1 MTALY
6 TAVATA
12 TGGRNRKVTSDNGV
26 LSLEIRSPKALGGAN
41 DDYTNPEQIFA
52 AGYAACFDISLNLV
66 IKQAKV
72 ATGETSVTAH
82 VSIRKLN
89 NGGFIFAV
97 TLQVNIPNVS
107 LEEAKELV
115 AKADQVCPYSNSTRG
130 NIEVTFEVSKK
141 KKSTKQKKQHPPR
154 CVTPPAGG
162 VF

>member
-1 MTALY
+1 MTAMY

-52 AGYAACFDISLNLV
+52 AGYAACFDSALNLV

-72 ATGETSVTAH
+72 TTGVTTVTAH
-82 VSIRKLN
+82 VSVGKLN

-97 TLQVNIPNVS
+97 TLQVNVPGVS
-107 LEEAKELV
+107 LEQAKEL
-115 AKADQVCPYSNSTRG
+115 ADKAHQVCPYSNSTRG
-130 NIEVTFEVSKK
+130 NIEVTTEV
-141 KKSTKQKKQHPPR
+141 TNN
-154 CVTPPAGG
+154 
-162 VF
+162 